1 MTREETIVQGGKL
14 LREGERERGKGEG
27 EGGELLFW
35 LYQALAS
42 NYSTNTRA
50 LGAGEKSQ
58 ALASLQN
65 EAMANGYLAM

>member
-1 MTREETIVQGGKL
+1 MQGGKL
-14 LREGERERGKGEG
+14 LREGERERGGKG

-42 NYSTNTRA
+42 NCSTNTRA
-50 LGAGEKSQ
+50 LVAGEESQ